1 MFESAEKKRCP
12 FRMINDLSDD
22 SCVNDCA
29 WYRVSR
35 TTGKGR
41 CAFMDHTDAMDNIMK
56 AVTVSLKMKLKEQV
70 KHGNEQG
77 D

>member
-12 FRMINDLSDD
+12 FRMTNDLSDD
-22 SCVNDCA
+22 SCRDSCA

-41 CAFMDHTDAMDNIMK
+41 CAFLDHTEAIDNIMK
-56 AVTVSLKMKLKEQV
+56 AVTVDLKLKLKEQ
-70 KHGNEQG
+70 KQNG
-77 D
+77 DRLKE